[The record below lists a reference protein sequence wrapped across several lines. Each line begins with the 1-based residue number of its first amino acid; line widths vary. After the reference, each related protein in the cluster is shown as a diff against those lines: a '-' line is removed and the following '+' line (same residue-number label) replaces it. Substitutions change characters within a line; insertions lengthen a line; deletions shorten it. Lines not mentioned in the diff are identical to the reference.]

1 MKKSAPNT
9 NQRHKGCSPML
20 FNQHRSR
27 KSSAVA
33 ENLKTMEKHALTLSK
48 LLCSTGTSH
57 RPRVRPGEPKQIVLL
72 QPIPHCSQV
81 FLVSGEG
88 SGFHFHFPNDN
99 AKGQFQAAPSLG
111 VLPVNA
117 NQRAQGGW
125 EGISGQ
131 WKRVGDL
138 SPVSWLQGLAHSRGG
153 VPGSQQPEPHLR
165 LTSLLSSGHRRPGT
179 LGMSV
184 I

>member
-1 MKKSAPNT
+1 MS
-9 NQRHKGCSPML
+9 C
-20 FNQHRSR
+20 
-27 KSSAVA
+27 
-33 ENLKTMEKHALTLSK
+33 
-48 LLCSTGTSH
+48 
-57 RPRVRPGEPKQIVLL
+57 
-72 QPIPHCSQV
+72 
-81 FLVSGEG
+81 EG

-125 EGISGQ
+125 GGISGQ

-165 LTSLLSSGHRRPGT
+165 LTSLLSSGCRPT
-179 LGMSV
+179 LPQAPWNSGNVCYLATFPGGITPHTNKQICQQCRGATEHPQDGLPCAHCHNQQNGLQAKIRTSLHTSCASCCNQLW
-184 I
+184 